1 MMRTIAIISIKV
13 RFILDIINEKV
24 NVRNIPKKEIVEQ
37 LKNLKY
43 PKVLNT
49 KLNNKISRIVLN
61 DDDYKALSKSEKENC
76 NWDFLLDMSLYNL
89 TKEKVDSLKNE
100 KDELQTKFD
109 DLRSKTPK
117 NLWIEDLDE
126 FLVEYNKFMKD
137 YYKENGLKQSDYEVR
152 KAQKIDVNTF
162 KQINKKKKKKETD
175 T

>member
-1 MMRTIAIISIKV
+1 
-13 RFILDIINEKV
+13 
-24 NVRNIPKKEIVEQ
+24 
-37 LKNLKY
+37 
-43 PKVLNT
+43 
-49 KLNNKISRIVLN
+49 
-61 DDDYKALSKSEKENC
+61 
-76 NWDFLLDMSLYNL
+76 MSLYNL